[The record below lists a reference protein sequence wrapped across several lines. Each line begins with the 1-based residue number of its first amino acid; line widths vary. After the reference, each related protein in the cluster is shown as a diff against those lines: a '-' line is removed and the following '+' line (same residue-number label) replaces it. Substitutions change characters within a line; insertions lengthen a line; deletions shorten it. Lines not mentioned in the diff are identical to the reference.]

1 MATVLKQSAHGF
13 EDNTLPIWEDRRNR
27 VNFALWAIE
36 RILRKS
42 RWARLSD
49 MIDVLYR
56 ELSTINGLTLSKPD
70 ANGNITVTI
79 GDEIRL
85 ALALGLTNTQTNK
98 ILLFG
103 RQEW

>member
-1 MATVLKQSAHGF
+1 
-13 EDNTLPIWEDRRNR
+13 
-27 VNFALWAIE
+27 
-36 RILRKS
+36 
-42 RWARLSD
+42 

-103 RQEW
+103 RQE